1 MKTILGLTLALLS
14 LGASAQSRLGRP
26 TYETFQQ
33 LAELTGSQPYALS
46 STSVAISGNTL
57 VIGAPEANNSG
68 GAAYVYTAP
77 NGDWTNLTLT
87 ATLEPSNGTTDDEF
101 GSSVAVSGNTVVVG
115 GDDSDALMGAAYVYI
130 SPSGTVYEN
139 AELTTSGSPSGTF
152 NSVSIDGTTIVA
164 GSQLAQVGNEK
175 ELGSVY
181 VYVQPPGGWANMTQ
195 TALLVA
201 NNASIGCYFGNS
213 VGISGNTVVVGAPR
227 SEANGL
233 VQRGRAYVFVEP
245 AEGWS
250 GTRGQTAELDPSD
263 GTKKAY
269 FGLSV
274 SISGGNVV
282 VGAPQQTIG
291 SNGTQGAAYVYTRP
305 SSGWP
310 KASTETAELTAVDGK
325 AGSELGYSVA
335 ISGTTLLAG
344 APFAHSHDGV
354 SYVFSE
360 PSGGWQTA
368 SGGVAITASDAAP
381 NDGFG
386 NAVGIGGGVLAISAS
401 GWQGEDGAIYIFG
414 ESR

>member
-152 NSVSIDGTTIVA
+152 N
-164 GSQLAQVGNEK
+164 
-175 ELGSVY
+175 
-181 VYVQPPGGWANMTQ
+181 
-195 TALLVA
+195 
-201 NNASIGCYFGNS
+201 
-213 VGISGNTVVVGAPR
+213 
-227 SEANGL
+227 
-233 VQRGRAYVFVEP
+233 
-245 AEGWS
+245 
-250 GTRGQTAELDPSD
+250 
-263 GTKKAY
+263 
-269 FGLSV
+269 
-274 SISGGNVV
+274 
-282 VGAPQQTIG
+282 
-291 SNGTQGAAYVYTRP
+291 
-305 SSGWP
+305 
-310 KASTETAELTAVDGK
+310 
-325 AGSELGYSVA
+325 
-335 ISGTTLLAG
+335 
-344 APFAHSHDGV
+344 
-354 SYVFSE
+354 
-360 PSGGWQTA
+360 
-368 SGGVAITASDAAP
+368 
-381 NDGFG
+381 
-386 NAVGIGGGVLAISAS
+386 
-401 GWQGEDGAIYIFG
+401 
-414 ESR
+414 